1 MKQALLK
8 AENILFNK
16 LKTKEEIMQA
26 VKDMPLFRQS
36 EKRRVQGIGE
46 DLQNKLKM
54 DIDSYCYFSSLSDES
69 KDIVNVYKIQ
79 MFIKKCIP
87 CIS

>member
-1 MKQALLK
+1 MVKQALLK

-36 EKRRVQGIGE
+36 EKRRVHGIGA

-54 DIDSYCYFSSLSDES
+54 DIDIYCYFSSLSDES
-69 KDIVNVYKIQ
+69 KD
-79 MFIKKCIP
+79 
-87 CIS
+87 SERL